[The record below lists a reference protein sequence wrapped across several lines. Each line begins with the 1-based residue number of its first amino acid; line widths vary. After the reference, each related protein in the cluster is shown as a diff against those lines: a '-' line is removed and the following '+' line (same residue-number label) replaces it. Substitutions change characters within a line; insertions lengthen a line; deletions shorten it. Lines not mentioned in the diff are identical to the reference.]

1 MRRNVLIALAALLT
15 SVPSATAQ
23 TFTDTTSNGQV
34 LYFKI
39 ANGAATLT
47 YERTANPRY
56 TSLVGDVVIPDSV
69 ALDGVVYAVT
79 RIDNNAFNRCSD
91 ITSITIPA
99 PVTSVGSSAFAQCTS
114 LVTLNFNAESCTQ
127 MGSGVFTGC
136 SALTTLNIGGNVKCI
151 PSGFNSCTALEKTN
165 FLGSVEQWMAI
176 NLRYNPIQQSR
187 NLYLNDV
194 LLFDLVIPEGITQV
208 GAHFSYDTALITIT
222 LPQGVT
228 SIGNKAFQN
237 CAGLTSLTL
246 PQGVTSIGDY
256 AFQNCT
262 GLTSITIPQG
272 VTSIGDYAFQNCTG
286 LTSITIPQGVTSIGD
301 YAFQNC
307 SGLTSI
313 TIPQGV
319 TNIGSDA
326 FQNCTGLTTVSL
338 PQSLVSIGM
347 RAFRN
352 CTDVNNITI
361 PETVISIGSYA
372 FDGVMHIE
380 YHGNATGAPWGAL
393 SMNGVVEDGFV
404 FSDSSKHK
412 VMFYIG
418 ESDSATVPSTVD
430 TINDKAFYNNKTI
443 VSVTIPPSVVYIG
456 KQVFENCTSLG
467 SVSIPTSVVH
477 IGHRAFSN
485 VRHISYTGSY
495 SSGKPWGAISINGFE
510 EAGFVYADS
519 NRHNLWAYI
528 GEGGDVVV
536 PNMVDTISQK
546 AFYGHQGVL
555 SITIPPSTVRFGNLV
570 FEGCTSLTTVNFN
583 ADSCTQMS
591 GIFTG
596 CSALTTVNIGDNVK
610 SIPGGAFKGCTGLTS
625 VTLPDSVRSIGKYA
639 FQNCTGLTTITIPP
653 SVTNCGE
660 ELVSGC
666 TNLVT
671 VNFNADSCTS
681 NSNNGI
687 FNCTSITTVNIGDNV
702 KSIPRGAFK
711 GCTGLTSVT
720 LPDSVRSIGEYAFQN
735 CTGLTTITIPPSVTD
750 CGTSAF
756 SGCTGLV
763 TVNFNADSC
772 TSTSIGIFYNCTS
785 ITTVNIGDNVKSIP
799 GGAFNGCTGLTSVTL
814 PNSVKSI
821 EKCAFLNCRAL
832 TSLTLPQGL
841 STIGN
846 QAFSRCSGLT
856 TITIPP
862 SVTDCG
868 SSAFSGC
875 TGLVTV
881 NFNADSC
888 VRGSTIFYGCYAL
901 DTVVFG
907 ANVRSIPARAFS
919 DMYWMPSLTV
929 PSTVST
935 IGPDAFLNHRMIY
948 YGGTATGSPWGAL
961 CVNGYEEDSL
971 YYADSTKVILV
982 GAHPKLRSVIVPT
995 SVRQIGPRAFYN
1007 CDSLRMVVLHDSIS
1021 RIEDYTFSGC
1031 QNLST
1036 IIIPESVIYIGES
1049 AFSNCG
1055 LDTIVIPASV
1065 VYIGGYAFS
1074 GCGFDAV
1081 VIPENV
1087 EYIGGYAFP
1096 STVKTVVLDA
1106 DSCAMA
1112 YAFANCLLENIVVGD
1127 NVRYITRNAFGR
1139 TETLHTPDSVKIGRG
1154 VISVGDYA
1162 FSGMYRST
1170 NYNDTSN
1177 YVHLVMNADS
1187 LQYWGKGNCF
1197 NPNIARYTCFVEIEI
1212 GKHVTKVPSQWFD
1225 STDVF
1230 RITSHARLAPEVLGT
1245 VRSSDWFYPRRPL
1258 TVPCLCEGNYS
1269 VSPWNRMRIGTSGC
1283 TGWDNSSTASP
1294 FVEILGDETRV
1305 VTPGDSLTLTA
1316 RHIRRFGTGADGYSV
1331 GRIPYTPADITF
1343 SRGTRYVGADDMFG
1357 PEVQIGFPFYFY
1369 GQLKSHFRQG
1379 TNGMV
1384 GFATM
1389 TDTTCPAPGS
1399 APLPWPDSTEGAPA
1413 NLTAMR
1419 DAIYGMF
1426 EDTRYDTT
1434 MLTEQQG
1441 MFYGVEGTSP
1451 NRRIVCSWNEV
1462 PQYGCNDNRST
1473 YQVVGYEGSNIV
1485 EVHVKNR
1492 LMCEEWQQGR
1502 GIAGIQNADG
1512 TDALYPN
1519 GETYAE
1525 NSWEEVS
1532 LRFTPNPDSV
1542 RYSYRWLRILDDGRQ
1557 EVIANMPGED
1567 TAASDDQY
1575 IAQTLVTLPDD
1586 RAWYVFEVT
1595 ISDTT
1600 GTMVYVTLSDTVRV
1614 QMMRNVAVT
1623 TSDTLLGTADGSG
1636 AYHDDETV
1644 TMKAYAKMHCRFDGW
1659 SDGML
1664 DNPRRLIVT
1673 GDTTITALFEACDTV
1688 HKTDTLAVISDT
1700 TWVVDTLIVHDAVNA
1715 KWLTGPADER
1725 PLMDATATADS
1736 TNSHL
1741 YTNTQRMFIPDICA
1755 ENPTAT
1761 STISVFGFPE
1771 GAQVL
1776 SPDGIVS
1783 VCINIEHSYLGDLDI
1798 VLKCPTHNDATEQG
1812 VAVLHYGVNTR
1823 RNVPSSIPDG
1833 TRGGGGRLLGIPYGG
1848 NNDGFYDVSGS
1859 CDSTQ
1864 NPYGLG
1870 YDYCF
1875 SRNASCTLVNGQPAD
1890 TPMPDSAALGCTQP
1904 GDIVTYTFPPIPD
1917 DFARAGESCGT
1928 VQVSSIPASNRDERT
1943 GYYVPASDFSS
1954 LVGCPINGQWELE
1967 IRDNFHGDNG
1977 WLFGWSIDFGNVI
1990 DITSQDTAL
1999 GTVGGCGTVAPHI
2012 PATVMAMPKAG
2023 VYFVGWSD
2031 GSEENPYTLTV
2042 DGDTSLTAYF
2052 AEHDSIVFR
2061 DTIDVVFIYDTLY
2074 RTDTIYIHDT
2084 TYVNIAEVQVV
2095 DVRVYVSDGNIVVA
2109 GGTDAPVWVYDVTGR
2124 LLATRRK
2131 GVADRELRIPTEK
2144 TGVYIVKI
2152 GDALTRR
2159 IVVVR

>member
-1 MRRNVLIALAALLT
+1 MNKNYKKHIMRRNVLIALAALLT

-136 SALTTLNIGGNVKCI
+136 SALTTLNIGGNVQCI
-151 PSGFNSCTALEKTN
+151 PSGFSGCTALEKTN

-194 LLFDLVIPEGITQV
+194 LLSDLVIPEGITQV

-262 GLTSITIPQG
+262 
-272 VTSIGDYAFQNCTG
+272 
-286 LTSITIPQGVTSIGD
+286 
-301 YAFQNC
+301 
-307 SGLTSI
+307 GLTSI

-681 NSNNGI
+681 TNNTTSSGI
-687 FNCTSITTVNIGDNV
+687 FYNCTSITTVNIGDNV

-982 GAHPKLRSVIVPT
+982 GAHPKLRSVVVPT

-1055 LDTIVIPASV
+1055 LNSIDIPASV
-1065 VYIGGYAFS
+1065 KYIAEYAFS
-1074 GCGFDAV
+1074 GCNLDSV

-1170 NYNDTSN
+1170 SYNDTSN

-1294 FVEILGDETRV
+1294 FVEILGDKTRV

-1316 RHIRRFGTGADGYSV
+1316 RHIRHFGTGADGYSV

-1379 TNGMV
+1379 TNGVV

-1473 YQVVGYEGSNIV
+1473 YQVVGYEGFNIV

-1688 HKTDTLAVISDT
+1688 HITDTLAVISDT

-1715 KWLTGPADER
+1715 KWLTEPADER
-1725 PLMDATATADS
+1725 PLMDATATADR

-1890 TPMPDSAALGCTQP
+1890 TPMPDSAALGNTP
-1904 GDIVTYTFPPIPD
+1904 LGDTVTYTFPPIPD
-1917 DFARAGESCGT
+1917 VFAHAGESCGT
-1928 VQVSSIPASNRDERT
+1928 VQVRSIPASNRDERT

-2052 AEHDSIVFR
+2052 AERDSIVFR
-2061 DTIDVVFIYDTLY
+2061 DTIDVVLIHDTLY

-2084 TYVNIAEVQVV
+2084 THVNIAEVQVV
-2095 DVRVYVSDGNIVVA
+2095 DVKVYVSDGNIVVA

>member
-1 MRRNVLIALAALLT
+1 MRRNVLIALVVLLA
-15 SVPSATAQ
+15 SVLSAKAQ

-136 SALTTLNIGGNVKCI
+136 SALTTLNIGGNVQCI
-151 PSGFNSCTALEKTN
+151 PIGFSGCTALEKTN

-194 LLFDLVIPEGITQV
+194 LLSDLVIPEGITQV

-246 PQGVTSIGDY
+246 
-256 AFQNCT
+256 
-262 GLTSITIPQG
+262 PQG

-681 NSNNGI
+681 TNNTTSSGI
-687 FNCTSITTVNIGDNV
+687 FYNCTSITTVNIGDNV

-720 LPDSVRSIGEYAFQN
+720 LPDSVRSIGKYAFQN
-735 CTGLTTITIPPSVTD
+735 CTGLTTITIPPSVTN
-750 CGTSAF
+750 CGEELV
-756 SGCTGLV
+756 SGCTNLV

-772 TSTSIGIFYNCTS
+772 TSTNNTTSSGIFYNCTS

-982 GAHPKLRSVIVPT
+982 GAHPKLRSVVVPT

-1055 LDTIVIPASV
+1055 LNSIDIPASV
-1065 VYIGGYAFS
+1065 KYIAEYAFS
-1074 GCGFDAV
+1074 GCNLDSV

-1170 NYNDTSN
+1170 SYNDTSN

-1245 VRSSDWFYPRRPL
+1245 VRSSDWFFPRRPL

-1316 RHIRRFGTGADGYSV
+1316 RHIRHFGTGADGYSV

-1379 TNGMV
+1379 TNGVV

-1451 NRRIVCSWNEV
+1451 NRRIVCSWSEV

-1473 YQVVGYEGSNIV
+1473 YQVVCYEGSNIV

-1492 LMCEEWQQGR
+1492 LVCEEWQQGR

-1688 HKTDTLAVISDT
+1688 HITDTLAVISDT

-1715 KWLTGPADER
+1715 KWLTEPADER
-1725 PLMDATATADS
+1725 PLMDATATADR

-1890 TPMPDSAALGCTQP
+1890 TPMPDSAALGNTP
-1904 GDIVTYTFPPIPD
+1904 LGDTVTYTFPPIPD
-1917 DFARAGESCGT
+1917 VFAHAGESCGT
-1928 VQVSSIPASNRDERT
+1928 VQVRSIPASNRDERT

-2052 AEHDSIVFR
+2052 AERDSIVFR
-2061 DTIDVVFIYDTLY
+2061 DTIDVVLIHDTLY

-2084 TYVNIAEVQVV
+2084 THVNIAEVQVV
-2095 DVRVYVSDGNIVVA
+2095 DVKVYVSDGNIVVA

>member
-23 TFTDTTSNGQV
+23 TFTDTTTNGQV

-136 SALTTLNIGGNVKCI
+136 SALTTLNIGGNVQCI
-151 PSGFNSCTALEKTN
+151 PIGFSGCTALEKTN
-165 FLGSVEQWMAI
+165 FLGSVEQWMTI

-194 LLFDLVIPEGITQV
+194 LLSDLVIPEGITQV

-237 CAGLTSLTL
+237 CAGLT
-246 PQGVTSIGDY
+246 
-256 AFQNCT
+256 
-262 GLTSITIPQG
+262 
-272 VTSIGDYAFQNCTG
+272 
-286 LTSITIPQGVTSIGD
+286 
-301 YAFQNC
+301 
-307 SGLTSI
+307 
-313 TIPQGV
+313 
-319 TNIGSDA
+319 
-326 FQNCTGLTTVSL
+326 
-338 PQSLVSIGM
+338 
-347 RAFRN
+347 
-352 CTDVNNITI
+352 
-361 PETVISIGSYA
+361 
-372 FDGVMHIE
+372 
-380 YHGNATGAPWGAL
+380 
-393 SMNGVVEDGFV
+393 
-404 FSDSSKHK
+404 
-412 VMFYIG
+412 
-418 ESDSATVPSTVD
+418 
-430 TINDKAFYNNKTI
+430 
-443 VSVTIPPSVVYIG
+443 
-456 KQVFENCTSLG
+456 
-467 SVSIPTSVVH
+467 
-477 IGHRAFSN
+477 
-485 VRHISYTGSY
+485 
-495 SSGKPWGAISINGFE
+495 
-510 EAGFVYADS
+510 
-519 NRHNLWAYI
+519 
-528 GEGGDVVV
+528 
-536 PNMVDTISQK
+536 
-546 AFYGHQGVL
+546 
-555 SITIPPSTVRFGNLV
+555 
-570 FEGCTSLTTVNFN
+570 TVNFN
-583 ADSCTQMS
+583 ADSCISNSNS
-591 GIFTG
+591 GIFYNCT
-596 CSALTTVNIGDNVK
+596 SITTVNIGDNVK

-625 VTLPDSVRSIGKYA
+625 VTLPNSVKSIGNSA
-639 FQNCTGLTTITIPP
+639 FARCTGLM
-653 SVTNCGE
+653 
-660 ELVSGC
+660 
-666 TNLVT
+666 
-671 VNFNADSCTS
+671 
-681 NSNNGI
+681 
-687 FNCTSITTVNIGDNV
+687 
-702 KSIPRGAFK
+702 
-711 GCTGLTSVT
+711 
-720 LPDSVRSIGEYAFQN
+720 
-735 CTGLTTITIPPSVTD
+735 TITIPPSVTD
-750 CGTSAF
+750 CGASAF

-772 TSTSIGIFYNCTS
+772 ISNSNNSNSGIFYNCTS

-799 GGAFNGCTGLTSVTL
+799 GGAFKGCTGLTSVTL

-821 EKCAFLNCRAL
+821 GNSAFARC
-832 TSLTLPQGL
+832 TGL
-841 STIGN
+841 M
-846 QAFSRCSGLT
+846 

-868 SSAFSGC
+868 ASAFSGC

-919 DMYWMPSLTV
+919 NIHWMLALTV

-971 YYADSTKVILV
+971 YFSDSSKVILV
-982 GAHPKLRSVIVPT
+982 GAHPKLRSVVVPT

-1055 LDTIVIPASV
+1055 LNSIDIPASV
-1065 VYIGGYAFS
+1065 KYIAEYAFS
-1074 GCGFDAV
+1074 GCNLDSV

-1245 VRSSDWFYPRRPL
+1245 VRSSDWFFPRRPL

-1379 TNGMV
+1379 TNGVV

-1399 APLPWPDSTEGAPA
+1399 APLPWSDSTEGAPA

-1473 YQVVGYEGSNIV
+1473 YQVVGYEGFNIV

-1519 GETYAE
+1519 SETYAE

-1688 HKTDTLAVISDT
+1688 HITDTLAVISDT

-1715 KWLTGPADER
+1715 KWLTEPADER

-2084 TYVNIAEVQVV
+2084 THVNIAEVQVV